1 MSLGSPNTPPN
12 PYIIVSAAPQLVS
25 PSKDRLLEELHT
37 FIMASDTGNLQVLL
51 CEDESVMKKREMIQQ
66 RLTLMNRA
74 AAELSTVT
82 I

>member
-1 MSLGSPNTPPN
+1 M
-12 PYIIVSAAPQLVS
+12 S
-25 PSKDRLLEELHT
+25 PSKERLLEELHT
-37 FIMASDTGNLQVLL
+37 FIMASDSGALQVLL